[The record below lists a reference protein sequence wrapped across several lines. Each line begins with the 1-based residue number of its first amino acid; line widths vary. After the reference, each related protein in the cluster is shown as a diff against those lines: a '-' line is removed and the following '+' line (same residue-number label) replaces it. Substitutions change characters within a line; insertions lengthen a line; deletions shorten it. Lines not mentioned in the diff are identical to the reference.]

1 MQGSSSTI
9 LFSLWKE
16 LIEWSRR
23 RSESR
28 FAVVDLSTSR
38 PLISDL
44 YDTDSFP
51 QTPEGMWHQ
60 LEDESERK
68 PYEMTY
74 SHVSCEEVHKFYW
87 TGIKRDW
94 DRVQY
99 MMDRDTQ
106 VMQRNN

>member
-1 MQGSSSTI
+1 M
-9 LFSLWKE
+9 
-16 LIEWSRR
+16 
-23 RSESR
+23 
-28 FAVVDLSTSR
+28 VDLSTSR